1 MGTLLITG
9 ASSLVGKYLQDVVNP
24 QWSVVLVS
32 RHRPVHLRPQFQ
44 WQPLDLE
51 RDELTA
57 LRADTVIH
65 LAPLPLIAKHIA
77 ALRSI
82 GVTRLVAIGTTSRF
96 TKMHSDA
103 PADRKIVSDQ
113 AQAENTIAEHCERQ
127 QIAWTV
133 LRPTLVY
140 DGRLD
145 KNVAAIARFI
155 RRFGFFPVVGAA
167 RGLRQPLH
175 ARDLA
180 AACLAVL
187 DNHKTWNKAYNLA
200 GAERLT
206 YWAILERI
214 FVALGRRPRIIQVP
228 HWAVRGALRLVALHP
243 RYRYLT
249 PAMADRMNQDMVFEV
264 SDAQRDF
271 GFSPRPFQPEFGD

>member
-1 MGTLLITG
+1 VGTLLITG

-32 RHRPVHLRPQFQ
+32 RHRPVHLRSHFQ
-44 WQPLDLE
+44 WQPLDIE

-65 LAPLPLIAKHIA
+65 LAPLPLISRHIA
-77 ALRSI
+77 GLQSI

-96 TKMHSDA
+96 TKMHSDS
-103 PADRKIVSDQ
+103 PTDRKIVSDQ
-113 AQAENTIAEHCERQ
+113 ARAETEIVEQCERQ

-187 DNHKTWNKAYNLA
+187 DKHKTWNKAYNLA

-206 YWAILERI
+206 YRAMLERI
-214 FVALGRRPRIIQVP
+214 FVAVGRPPRIIQVP
-228 HWAVRGALRLVALHP
+228 RPAVRSVLRLAALYP

>member
-1 MGTLLITG
+1 VGTLLITG
-9 ASSLVGKYLQDVVNP
+9 ASSLVGKYLQAVVDP
-24 QWSVVLVS
+24 EWSVILVG
-32 RHRPVHLRPQFQ
+32 RNRPTHLRPHFA

-65 LAPLPLIAKHIA
+65 LAPLPLISRHIA
-77 ALRSI
+77 VFRSI
-82 GVTRLVAIGTTSRF
+82 GVTRLVGIGTTSRF
-96 TKMHSDA
+96 TKMRSDA

-140 DGRLD
+140 DGKLD

-175 ARDLA
+175 AQDLA

-187 DNHKTWNKAYNLA
+187 DKHKTWNKAYNLA
-200 GAERLT
+200 GVERLT
-206 YWAILERI
+206 YRAMLERI
-214 FVALGRRPRIIQVP
+214 FVAVGKRPRIIKVP
-228 HWAVRGALRLVALHP
+228 RPAVRSALRLAALHP

-264 SDAQRDF
+264 LDAQRDF
-271 GFSPRPFQPEFGD
+271 GFLPRPFQPEFGD